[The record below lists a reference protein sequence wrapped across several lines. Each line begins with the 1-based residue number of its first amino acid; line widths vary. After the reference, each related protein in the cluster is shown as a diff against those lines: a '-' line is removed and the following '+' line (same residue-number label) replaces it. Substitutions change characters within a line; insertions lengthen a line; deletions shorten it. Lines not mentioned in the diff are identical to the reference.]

1 MRKTYKWYH
10 KISFI
15 LLLVSMLSSHKI
27 YKSRGGKIEFLQF
40 VHDVLTSLVSNAPH
54 LAADHRRHQDNLVR
68 LTGRHFLSQSLYEGQ
83 AKDKKHKPKDC
94 RVCRARGIKT
104 AKGLPIRSMWQCGDC
119 PGNPGLCPGDCFRV
133 YHTKIDFY
141 KV

>member
-1 MRKTYKWYH
+1 MCSTFH
-10 KISFI
+10 NI
-15 LLLVSMLSSHKI
+15 
-27 YKSRGGKIEFLQF
+27 
-40 VHDVLTSLVSNAPH
+40 
-54 LAADHRRHQDNLVR
+54 AADHRRHQDNLVR
-68 LTGRHFLSQSLYEGQ
+68 LTGRHFPSQSLYEGQ

-104 AKGLPIRSMWQCGDC
+104 AKGFPIRSMWQCGDC